1 MSENQDVNRQH
12 PSAESRL
19 PSPRRKRTSP
29 IWLTRNVWTISWVSL
44 LQDAAS
50 EMLYPILPV
59 FLNTVLGAPAAVI
72 GVIEGAAEG
81 TMAFIKLISDKLNKY
96 LPRKLMVFAG
106 YAGAATGKVI
116 IALSLTWPVVLV
128 GRVVDRLGKGLRSA
142 PRDAILM
149 RGTDPRTRGRIIGFH
164 RSMDTAGAVVGPIL
178 TLMLLALF
186 DDNIR
191 VVLWWA
197 VLPAVASTLLVLLI
211 KDGGMRPG
219 RARSGTADERRLD
232 EEALDA
238 GGSPGAIPASVAA
251 DKATPAHATPPL
263 ASTDPLPPKLRRL
276 ITVLAIFSLVN
287 FPDALL
293 LLHLSLSG
301 FSATEVV
308 AAYLVFNIA
317 YALLSFPAGM
327 LADRLGSK
335 YVYAIGLLCFAI
347 TYGGLAL
354 TDDMLVAFA
363 LMVVYGGFS
372 AANDTV
378 GKSWA
383 AKLAPGHLQLKAQ
396 ARLQG
401 FSGFGILIAGIWAG
415 IAWNVGAGVAL
426 GDGGVPLLISA
437 AFAIV
442 VAIYVA
448 IFAPRSG
455 LATKR

>member
-1 MSENQDVNRQH
+1 
-12 PSAESRL
+12 
-19 PSPRRKRTSP
+19 
-29 IWLTRNVWTISWVSL
+29 
-44 LQDAAS
+44 
-50 EMLYPILPV
+50 MLYPLMPV

-72 GVIEGAAEG
+72 GIIEGAAEG
-81 TMAFIKLISDKLNKY
+81 TMAFIKLISDKLNKF

-106 YAGAATGKVI
+106 YASATTGSVI
-116 IALSLTWPVVLV
+116 IALSLTWPFVLF
-128 GRVVDRLGKGLRSA
+128 GRVVDRFGKGLRSA

-149 RGTDPRTRGRIIGFH
+149 RGTEPRTRGRIIGFH
-164 RSMDTAGAVVGPIL
+164 RSMDTAGAVIGPIL
-178 TLMLLALF
+178 TLMLLAIF

-191 VVLWWA
+191 AVLWWA
-197 VLPAVASTLLVLLI
+197 VVPAVASTLLVLFI

-219 RARSGTADERRLD
+219 RGRSGTADEPRLD
-232 EEALDA
+232 AVAVPAAVSALA
-238 GGSPGAIPASVAA
+238 SPTPTPAV
-251 DKATPAHATPPL
+251 ATPAL

-293 LLHLSLSG
+293 LLHLSLTG
-301 FSATEVV
+301 FSPTEVV
-308 AAYLVFNIA
+308 AVYLVFNVA
-317 YALLSFPAGM
+317 YALLSFPVGL

-335 YVYAIGLLCFAI
+335 YVYAFGLLCFAV
-347 TYGGLAL
+347 TYAGLAL
-354 TDDMLVAFA
+354 TDDWMIAVA
-363 LMVVYGGFS
+363 LLVVYGGFS

-383 AKLAPGHLQLKAQ
+383 AKLAPAHLQLKAQ

-415 IAWNVGAGVAL
+415 LAWNAGAGIDLTSGLSL

-437 AFAIV
+437 AFAIL

-455 LATKR
+455 FANKH

>member
-1 MSENQDVNRQH
+1 MPAK
-12 PSAESRL
+12 PSKRR
-19 PSPRRKRTSP
+19 SPA
-29 IWLTRNVWTISWVSL
+29 WLTRNVWTISWVSL

-50 EMLYPILPV
+50 EMLYPLMPI

-106 YAGAATGKVI
+106 YAGAATGKII
-116 IALSLTWPVVLV
+116 IALALTWPVVLV

-164 RSMDTAGAVVGPIL
+164 RSMDTAGAVVGPVL
-178 TLMLLALF
+178 ALMLLALF

-191 VVLWWA
+191 TVLWWA
-197 VLPAVASTLLVLLI
+197 VVPAIASTVLVLFI

-219 RARSGTADERRLD
+219 RARSGTADEPLSGDSRLD
-232 EEALDA
+232 AA
-238 GGSPGAIPASVAA
+238 VIPAGTAA
-251 DKATPAHATPPL
+251 GAPAGSS
-263 ASTDPLPPKLRRL
+263 ASAPAPASSDPLPRKLRGL

-301 FSATEVV
+301 FGATEVV
-308 AAYLVFNIA
+308 AVYLVFNIA
-317 YALLSFPAGM
+317 YALLSFPVGL

-335 YVYAIGLLCFAI
+335 YVYAFGLVCFAI
-347 TYGGLAL
+347 TYAGLAL
-354 TDDMLVAFA
+354 TDDWMIAVA
-363 LMVVYGGFS
+363 LLVVYGGFS

-383 AKLAPGHLQLKAQ
+383 AKLAPAHLQLKAQ

-415 IAWNVGAGVAL
+415 LAWNAGAGIDLATGLSL

-437 AFAIV
+437 AFAIL
-442 VAIYVA
+442 VAVYVA

-455 LATKR
+455 FAAARRKK

>member
-1 MSENQDVNRQH
+1 VSE
-12 PSAESRL
+12 
-19 PSPRRKRTSP
+19 RRKEAKPGRANTP
-29 IWLTRNVWTISWVSL
+29 GKPAWLTRNVWTISWVSL

-50 EMLYPILPV
+50 EMLYPLMPI

-81 TMAFIKLISDKLNKY
+81 TMAFIKLISDKLNKF

-106 YAGAATGKVI
+106 YAGAATGKII
-116 IALSLTWPVVLV
+116 IALSLTWPFVLL
-128 GRVVDRLGKGLRSA
+128 GRVVDRFGKGLRSA

-149 RGTDPRTRGRIIGFH
+149 RGTDPRMRGRIIGFH
-164 RSMDTAGAVVGPIL
+164 RSMDTAGAVVGPVL
-178 TLMLLALF
+178 ALMLLALF

-191 VVLWWA
+191 TVLWWA
-197 VLPAVASTLLVLLI
+197 VVPAVASTVLVLFI

-219 RARSGTADERRLD
+219 RARSGTADEPFSGDSRLD
-232 EEALDA
+232 AA
-238 GGSPGAIPASVAA
+238 VIPAGATA
-251 DKATPAHATPPL
+251 GTPAP
-263 ASTDPLPPKLRRL
+263 ASSDPLPRKLRGL

-301 FSATEVV
+301 FGATEVV
-308 AAYLVFNIA
+308 AVYLVFNIA

-335 YVYAIGLLCFAI
+335 YVYAFGLICFAI
-347 TYGGLAL
+347 TYAGLAL
-354 TDDMLVAFA
+354 TDDWMIAVA
-363 LMVVYGGFS
+363 LLVVYGGFS

-383 AKLAPGHLQLKAQ
+383 AKLAPAHLQLKAQ

-415 IAWNVGAGVAL
+415 LAWNAGAGFDLSTGLTL
-426 GDGGVPLLISA
+426 GDGGAPLLISA
-437 AFAIV
+437 AFAILLAV
-442 VAIYVA
+442 YVA

-455 LATKR
+455 FAAARRKK

>member
-1 MSENQDVNRQH
+1 MSRATSQ
-12 PSAESRL
+12 SSRSRR
-19 PSPRRKRTSP
+19 SPA
-29 IWLTRNVWTISWVSL
+29 WLTRNVWTISWVSL

-50 EMLYPILPV
+50 EMLYPLMPI

-106 YAGAATGKVI
+106 YAGAATGKII

-149 RGTDPRTRGRIIGFH
+149 RGTDPRMRGRIIGFH
-164 RSMDTAGAVVGPIL
+164 RSMDTAGAVVGPVL
-178 TLMLLALF
+178 ALMLLSLF

-191 VVLWWA
+191 TVLWWA
-197 VLPAVASTLLVLLI
+197 VVPAIASTVLVLFI

-219 RARSGTADERRLD
+219 RARSGTADEPRLD
-232 EEALDA
+232 SVAVPA
-238 GGSPGAIPASVAA
+238 GSSVPTSSAIATSAPAS
-251 DKATPAHATPPL
+251 
-263 ASTDPLPPKLRRL
+263 SDPLPPKLRRL

-301 FSATEVV
+301 FGATEVV
-308 AAYLVFNIA
+308 AVYLVFNIA
-317 YALLSFPAGM
+317 YALLSFPVGL

-335 YVYAIGLLCFAI
+335 YVYAFGLLCFAV
-347 TYGGLAL
+347 TYAGLAL
-354 TDDMLVAFA
+354 TDDWMIAVA
-363 LMVVYGGFS
+363 LLVVYGGFS

-383 AKLAPGHLQLKAQ
+383 AKLAPAHLQLKAQ

-415 IAWNVGAGVAL
+415 LAWNAGAGIDLTTGLIL
-426 GDGGVPLLISA
+426 GDGGMPLLISA
-437 AFAIV
+437 AFAIL
-442 VAIYVA
+442 VAVYVA
-448 IFAPRSG
+448 MFAPRSG
-455 LATKR
+455 FATARRKK

>member
-1 MSENQDVNRQH
+1 
-12 PSAESRL
+12 
-19 PSPRRKRTSP
+19 
-29 IWLTRNVWTISWVSL
+29 
-44 LQDAAS
+44 
-50 EMLYPILPV
+50 MLYPLMPI

-106 YAGAATGKVI
+106 YAGAATGKII
-116 IALSLTWPVVLV
+116 IALSLTWPFVLL
-128 GRVVDRLGKGLRSA
+128 GRVVDRFGKGLRSA

-149 RGTDPRTRGRIIGFH
+149 RGTDPRMRGRIIGFH
-164 RSMDTAGAVVGPIL
+164 RSMDTAGAVVGPVL
-178 TLMLLALF
+178 ALMLLALF

-191 VVLWWA
+191 TVLWWA
-197 VLPAVASTLLVLLI
+197 VVPAIASTVLVLFI

-219 RARSGTADERRLD
+219 RARSGTADEPLSSESRLD
-232 EEALDA
+232 AAAFPA
-238 GGSPGAIPASVAA
+238 GAAAVAPANVSAPASG
-251 DKATPAHATPPL
+251 
-263 ASTDPLPPKLRRL
+263 DPLPRKLRGL

-301 FSATEVV
+301 FGATEVV
-308 AAYLVFNIA
+308 AVYLVFNIA
-317 YALLSFPAGM
+317 YALLSFPVGM

-335 YVYAIGLLCFAI
+335 YVYAFGLVCFAI
-347 TYGGLAL
+347 TYAGLAL
-354 TDDMLVAFA
+354 TDDWMIAVA
-363 LMVVYGGFS
+363 LLVVYGGFS

-383 AKLAPGHLQLKAQ
+383 AKLAPAHLQLKAQ

-415 IAWNVGAGVAL
+415 LAWNAGAGFDLSTGLSL

-437 AFAIV
+437 AFAV
-442 VAIYVA
+442 LVAIYVA

-455 LATKR
+455 FATARREK

>member
-1 MSENQDVNRQH
+1 MSQ
-12 PSAESRL
+12 
-19 PSPRRKRTSP
+19 RRKRTKRRSP
-29 IWLTRNVWTISWVSL
+29 AWLSRNVWTLSWVSL
-44 LQDAAS
+44 LQDAAG
-50 EMLYPILPV
+50 EMLYPLMPV

-72 GVIEGAAEG
+72 GIIEGAAEG
-81 TMAFIKLISDKLNKY
+81 TMAFIKLISDKLNKF
-96 LPRKLMVFAG
+96 LPRKLMVFSG
-106 YAGAATGKVI
+106 YAGAATGSLI
-116 IALSLTWPVVLV
+116 IATALTWPVVLV

-149 RGTDPRTRGRIIGFH
+149 RNTEPRERGRIIGFH

-178 TLMLLALF
+178 ALLLLALF
-186 DDNIR
+186 DDNLR
-191 VVLWWA
+191 AVLWWA
-197 VLPAVASTLLVLLI
+197 VVPSVASMLLVLLI

-219 RARSGTADERRLD
+219 RARSGTADEPPSDDGRLD
-232 EEALDA
+232 TLVSEP
-238 GGSPGAIPASVAA
+238 GSSRQVASAR
-251 DKATPAHATPPL
+251 

-276 ITVLAIFSLVN
+276 ISMLAIFSLVN

-293 LLHLSLSG
+293 LLHLSLRG

-317 YALLSFPAGM
+317 YALLSFPAGL

-335 YVYAIGLLCFAI
+335 YVYAIGLLCFAL
-347 TYGGLAL
+347 TYAGLAL
-354 TDDMLVAFA
+354 TDDMFVAFA

-383 AKLAPGHLQLKAQ
+383 AKLAPSHLQLKAQ

-415 IAWNVGAGVAL
+415 IAWNAGAGLDLA
-426 GDGGVPLLISA
+426 DGGLPMVIA
-437 AFAIV
+437 AGFAIL
-442 VAIYVA
+442 VAVYVA

-455 LATKR
+455 FAATR

>member
-1 MSENQDVNRQH
+1 MSE
-12 PSAESRL
+12 
-19 PSPRRKRTSP
+19 RRKKATPAKPGRPTKP
-29 IWLTRNVWTISWVSL
+29 GKPAWLSRNVWTLSWVSL
-44 LQDAAS
+44 LQDAAG
-50 EMLYPILPV
+50 EMLYPLMPV

-72 GVIEGAAEG
+72 GIIEGAAEG
-81 TMAFIKLISDKLNKY
+81 TMAFIKLISDKLNKF
-96 LPRKLMVFAG
+96 LPRKLMVFSG
-106 YAGAATGKVI
+106 YAGAATGSLI
-116 IALSLTWPVVLV
+116 IATALTWPVVLV

-149 RGTDPRTRGRIIGFH
+149 RNTEPRARGRIIGFH
-164 RSMDTAGAVVGPIL
+164 RSMDTAGAVVGPVL
-178 TLMLLALF
+178 ALMLLALF
-186 DDNIR
+186 DDNLR

-197 VLPAVASTLLVLLI
+197 VVPSVAAMLLVLLI

-219 RARSGTADERRLD
+219 RARSGTADEPSSD
-232 EEALDA
+232 QGTLDA
-238 GGSPGAIPASVAA
+238 SQNGVS
-251 DKATPAHATPPL
+251 
-263 ASTDPLPPKLRRL
+263 STDPLPPKLRRL
-276 ITVLAIFSLVN
+276 ISMLAIFSLVN

-293 LLHLSLSG
+293 LFHLSLRG

-317 YALLSFPAGM
+317 YGLLSFPAGM
-327 LADRLGSK
+327 LADRIGSK
-335 YVYAIGLLCFAI
+335 YVYAFGLLCFAV

-354 TDDMLVAFA
+354 TDDVFVGFA

-383 AKLAPGHLQLKAQ
+383 AKLAPSHLQLKAQ

-415 IAWNVGAGVAL
+415 LAWNAGAGLTFGAAHGSLVNL
-426 GDGGVPLLISA
+426 GDGGVPMLIA
-437 AFAIV
+437 AGFAIL
-442 VAIYVA
+442 VAVYVA

-455 LATKR
+455 FAATR